1 MPIETTRS
9 KRKRYRTALRTAE
22 LAVTSLVLV
31 WIYVAWHV
39 DLRNHH
45 PTPLLLTH
53 NITSQQRIFDFK
65 NKQDPTGGA
74 FVHIGKTGG
83 STLSKR
89 LRNGC
94 ASMRAHPCYTV
105 ADETMA
111 SQLIHSYYHVMDF
124 GLLPTSHHDFY
135 LLSLR
140 DPFDRF
146 VSAFTYEHIL
156 NRRATNDTHSLN
168 RFQLNVL
175 DNAYLCFPTLE
186 AFSAYFTQ
194 GDPYDFHYPY
204 KYNIVEPRSCRDFA
218 LAVFHGRVR
227 LFHHLYFNYQ
237 RIQELL
243 PTAAG
248 GGEGPILLAT
258 RLESLW
264 EDWTAA
270 NRYLG
275 QTTDVVIPHD
285 ASAHERDMMGYV
297 DLPVT
302 KDLSETG
309 RQAICYA
316 LQLEY
321 NAYFWLVSRA
331 KNLGKKDL
339 AETLMRARQRCP
351 SVQLDFKA
359 LK

>member
-1 MPIETTRS
+1 MRVETRS
-9 KRKRYRTALRTAE
+9 KKKGCRTAMRTAE
-22 LAVTSLVLV
+22 LAVACLILA
-31 WIYVAWHV
+31 WIHVAWHL
-39 DLRNHH
+39 DLRK
-45 PTPLLLTH
+45 PMPLTTVA
-53 NITSQQRIFDFK
+53 TSNRRFDVK
-65 NKQDPTGGA
+65 GKQDPTGGA

-83 STLSKR
+83 STISKR

-94 ASMRAHPCYTV
+94 ASFLAHPCYIV
-105 ADETMA
+105 PDETIA
-111 SQLIHSYYHVMDF
+111 SRLIHSYYHVMDF
-124 GLLPTSHHDFY
+124 GLLPKSHHDFY
-135 LLSLR
+135 MLSLR
-140 DPFDRF
+140 DPFDRLI
-146 VSAFTYEHIL
+146 SAFSYEHIL
-156 NRRATNDTHSLN
+156 NRRATNNTQSLT
-168 RFQLNVL
+168 RFQIEVL
-175 DNAYLCFPTLE
+175 DDAYLCFPTLE
-186 AFSAYFTQ
+186 SFAAFLLQ

-204 KYNIVEPRSCRDFA
+204 KYNIVEPSSCRDFA

-237 RIQELL
+237 HIKSLL
-243 PTAAG
+243 PVWDE
-248 GGEGPILLAT
+248 GEVHAPTILVT

-264 EDWTAA
+264 EDWTSV

-275 QTTDVVIPHD
+275 QTDAVMIPHD
-285 ASAHERDMMGYV
+285 ESARERDMSQL

-302 KDLSETG
+302 KDLSEKG

-321 NAYFWLVSRA
+321 DAYFWLVSRA

-339 AETLMRARQRCP
+339 AETLVRARQRCP